1 MWMMLYKKLLI
12 YRLYIGIVLLL
23 GAIALGVMGDNW
35 GWFTLVITLGL
46 IAVISHFL
54 FGPLRLIQEAVQAN
68 DLVAAEKY
76 LKMIQFPGL
85 LIKPVRQGYYLIK
98 SNLAMTNK
106 DYTEAEGFL
115 KKSIDSN
122 NSITGQE
129 YEGASYLQ
137 LGMIAMQKGDRKE
150 AKRNLKTALAK
161 GLPDDDSM
169 AAALLQLSSIEIQG
183 RQLKLG
189 RDYFTK
195 AKKLKPKSPEIKA
208 QIREMEKY
216 ISRVR

>member
-1 MWMMLYKKLLI
+1 
-12 YRLYIGIVLLL
+12 
-23 GAIALGVMGDNW
+23 
-35 GWFTLVITLGL
+35 
-46 IAVISHFL
+46 
-54 FGPLRLIQEAVQAN
+54 
-68 DLVAAEKY
+68 
-76 LKMIQFPGL
+76 L

-106 DYTEAEGFL
+106 DFTEAEGYL

-183 RQLKLG
+183 RQLKIG
-189 RDYFTK
+189 RDYFMK

>member
-1 MWMMLYKKLLI
+1 MLMSFYKKLLI

-23 GAIALGVMGDNW
+23 GAIVLALIGQW
-35 GWFTLVITLGL
+35 GWFSLVLTLGL

-68 DLVAAEKY
+68 DMVAANKY
-76 LKMIQFPGL
+76 LNMVQFPNL

-98 SNLAMTNK
+98 SNMAMTDKNF
-106 DYTEAEGFL
+106 DEAEGYL
-115 KKSIDSN
+115 KQSIKSN
-122 NSITGQE
+122 NQVTGQE

-137 LGMIAMQKGDRKE
+137 LGMIALQKGDRKE
-150 AKRNLKTALAK
+150 GKRNLKTALAK

-169 AAALLQLSSIEIQG
+169 AAALLQLSSIEIQA
-183 RQLKLG
+183 RQLKAG
-189 RDYFTK
+189 RDYFKK
-195 AKKLKPKSPEIKA
+195 AKKLKPKTKEIKD
-208 QIREMEKY
+208 QIVQMEKY

>member
-1 MWMMLYKKLLI
+1 MMMTLYKKLLI
-12 YRLYIGIVLLL
+12 YRLHIGIVLLL
-23 GAIALGVMGDNW
+23 GAIVLGVMGQW
-35 GWFTLVITLGL
+35 GWFSLVISLGL

-76 LKMIQFPGL
+76 LKMIQFPRL

-183 RQLKLG
+183 RQLKIG
-189 RDYFTK
+189 RDYFMK
-195 AKKLKPKSPEIKA
+195 AKRLKPKSPEIKA
-208 QIREMEKY
+208 QIKEMEKY